1 MPCTEQDFQEMAL
14 DFVRGSQAIMWNNGT
29 LYPIPGAAK
38 YVDDSICPVVP
49 KGSTWARNP
58 VPRIHTDNVGMAF
71 VGTCVQPEYTG
82 TIADCQQFPT
92 PCPNISG
99 ATPANK
105 MMGEWYR
112 SNGHNESTAPDR
124 NTHEGACSGDWTLG
138 MISDE
143 LKLPQGIK
151 PGKCAQWAIS

>member
-1 MPCTEQDFQEMAL
+1 MQ
-14 DFVRGSQAIMWNNGT
+14 
-29 LYPIPGAAK
+29 
-38 YVDDSICPVVP
+38 
-49 KGSTWARNP
+49 WARNP

-82 TIADCQQFPT
+82 TIQDCQQFPT
-92 PCPNISG
+92 PCPELAG

-112 SNGHNESTAPDR
+112 SNGHNESTASDR

-143 LKLPQGIK
+143 LVLPKDIK
-151 PGKCAQWAIS
+151 AGKYVMSWRWWVTSLLRGLLSMELTLRLSRVAVLFA